1 MSEPL
6 PALWGLLGHGEGFNA
21 TLAHATESCVTNAQ
35 VCLPRVGAPAQV
47 LSRRRARVANERKVL
62 QCMSCALCGTHA
74 RARPPQSRTAFA
86 SAFPCTHSLVRDAG
100 GRARRTRFWTR
111 PLCPVAVGR

>member
-6 PALWGLLGHGEGFNA
+6 PLWGLLGHADGLNA

-35 VCLPRVGAPAQV
+35 VCLPRLGAPAHA

-62 QCMSCALCGTHA
+62 QCVSRALCGTHA
-74 RARPPQSRTAFA
+74 RARPPQSRTAFVSA
-86 SAFPCTHSLVRDAG
+86 SPCTHSPVRDAG
-100 GRARRTRFWTR
+100 GRPWRLN
-111 PLCPVAVGR
+111 PKP